1 MAINLTDSLNAATI
15 KGKLGDAKQVYLNG
29 DTKDLQ
35 QTYEETSTHFDTLDN
50 RSTQMEKAIQDISA
64 TGGASTANAVSYD
77 NSTSK
82 LEAVTAQG
90 AIDEVSSIGHFAKRG
105 GIVNISTNYNST
117 NTAEVLTLAQAID
130 KVPSKDR
137 TLGFVAT
144 FLTTDGWVLYQFNG
158 DSLTKWSD
166 TSNWVLSTKFND
178 LTDLEKQIFQT
189 YSIDGEFVNLQG
201 KVSSDITRPF
211 CRTDYINIKYADRIV
226 IRDGFSNQY
235 CCTVAF
241 YDRDKKFIEGIINPL
256 NKEGKYSVVI
266 ESSNFP
272 EGTEYVM
279 ATSYTTYRDRS
290 FITVLPT
297 TKVIDILDPAINYA
311 VGSIPSDFIETAQDI
326 KQYLTK
332 SGWINKNG
340 SIYNDDSWV
349 YGYITIP
356 AEALSLSLSGYS
368 SSPESA
374 PWIVFL
380 GENNDVL
387 NQVQYRKNHSVKCN
401 IPNGA
406 VKVGLSVRK
415 AYLDKFRFEF
425 RSKYTITTDVEQ
437 SIASA
442 EQNITN
448 VEQSITDVEQSITP
462 KYIHGQINSDGEL
475 VTYDDTIAEDYCRTD
490 YLWIKNTEYIRI
502 VGAYSN
508 QYISSYTF
516 YDNNKNVLETHVGA
530 VDEHT
535 RCDDIIITGKKIPK
549 EASYLTVTSRLSY
562 TDKQVFIKKA
572 VSEAVLE
579 ATEVAE
585 IDATQAIVPDTIL
598 SSKDIKNALTE
609 VGWVQRDG
617 TIYPDKNWSN
627 GKVKIPSGTKYLKM
641 SKWAE
646 TNSNV
651 HLLFLDDGDSIV
663 GKISLGVPYVESVI
677 PNKATK
683 VHLCVKNSYKDKFR
697 FGFFYSESPS
707 SIQYD
712 ISSKVGGTV
721 VADLSAVNQSGF
733 LGASG
738 NINIDSSWV
747 HGTIPLSGLKGT
759 IIFNKLPAQQYSDS
773 TWNFFVN
780 KEGTI
785 MPKSAFKGNSIL
797 GAGVVKIEIPNGA
810 YGLMM
815 TASAKNISLYD
826 IKIIYSNLKEI
837 LEEELAVPK
846 HKPLCCLDKY
856 YAIVGKEFNL
866 YYDSVIQGLDK
877 GLLSPFGIYVN
888 VECPDLQNGASMVGV
903 RKDRMWQIN
912 GDLLTDSYVGDHNMW
927 ISAWDDFGNLIDRRQ
942 VTLTVTANLQLS
954 AEKRILCI
962 GDSLINNGPIVA
974 TCGQHFKDLGGTQP
988 IFIGQR
994 VTSGYK
1000 HEGYPGYTFK
1010 SFIIDAANYAYTIFD
1025 VPQGTTVS
1033 VGDKYSTNGANFT
1046 VMDIRTEGLD
1056 NYLRLRCES
1065 ASSIAVP
1072 PPTGVLTKISGQSAS
1087 DKNINYTA
1095 VEREGGNPFWDPNIG
1110 AINFTKYREKMGM
1123 GSNKFDIV
1131 VIMLGTDDCIGNIKS
1146 SMQSSVD
1153 AAVIIVNKIFEDAG
1167 NYPTK
1172 IIIQMTPPNANSVSS
1187 WQVYSDSPGN
1197 VSGKKM
1203 GYWYNLWN
1211 LRELLYTEFTKEQ
1224 WNGKVYLGQAPLGV
1238 DRYYGYPYVEK
1249 DSSSRIKIK
1258 EIFHSNSVHP
1268 NTQGY
1273 QQLGDGYYLQIK
1285 SLL

>member
-1 MAINLTDSLNAATI
+1 MAINLTDSLNAATT

-29 DTKDLQ
+29 DTKNLQ

-50 RSTQMEKAIQDISA
+50 RSTQIEKAIQDISA
-64 TGGASTANAVSYD
+64 TGGASTANAVSYN

-105 GIVNISTNYNST
+105 GIVNISTNYNSI

-144 FLTTDGWVLYQFNG
+144 FLTTNGWVLYQFNG
-158 DSLTKWSD
+158 DSLTEWLD
-166 TSNWVLSTKFND
+166 TSNWVLSAKFND

-189 YSIDGEFVNLQG
+189 YSIDGEFVNPQG
-201 KVSSDITRPF
+201 KVLSDPARPF

-241 YDRDKKFIEGIINPL
+241 YDKNKKFIEGIINPL
-256 NKEGKYSVVI
+256 NKEGKYSGVI

-297 TKVIDILDPAINYA
+297 TKVIDLLDPAINYV
-311 VGSIPSDFIETAQDI
+311 VGSIPSDFMETAQDI
-326 KQYLTK
+326 KQYLTE
-332 SGWINKNG
+332 SGWINKDG
-340 SIYNDDSWV
+340 SIYNDASWV

-356 AEALSLSLSGYS
+356 AKALSLSLSGYS

-380 GENNDVL
+380 GESNDVL
-387 NQVQYRKNHSVKCN
+387 NHVQYQKNHSVKCN

-425 RSKYTITTDVEQ
+425 RSKYTI
-437 SIASA
+437 
-442 EQNITN
+442 ITN
-448 VEQSITDVEQSITP
+448 VEQSITNVEQSITP
-462 KYIHGQINSDGEL
+462 KYIHGYINPDGEL
-475 VTYDDTIAEDYCRTD
+475 VNYDDTIVEDYCRTD

-508 QYISSYTF
+508 QYLSSYTF

-530 VDEHT
+530 VGEYT
-535 RCDDIIITGKKIPK
+535 RLDDVIITGKKIPK
-549 EASYLTVTSRLSY
+549 GASYLTVTSRLPY

-572 VSEAVLE
+572 VSEAVSEIAE
-579 ATEVAE
+579 AVSENV
-585 IDATQAIVPDTIL
+585 TQAIAPDTIL

-609 VGWVQRDG
+609 VGWVKNDG
-617 TIYPDKNWSN
+617 TIYPDSSWSN
-627 GKVKIPSGTKYLKM
+627 GKVKIPSGTKYIKM
-641 SKWAE
+641 SKWDAE
-646 TNSNV
+646 PNDVV
-651 HLLFLDDGDSIV
+651 HLIFLDDEDSIV
-663 GKISLGVPYVESVI
+663 GKISLSTPYVESVI
-677 PNKATK
+677 PNRATK
-683 VHLCVKNSYKDKFR
+683 VHLSVKNKYKDQFR

-707 SIQYD
+707 SIQHD
-712 ISSKVGGTV
+712 VSSRIGGTI

-733 LGASG
+733 LEASG
-738 NINIDSSWV
+738 NIGINGSWV

-759 IIFNKLPAQQYSDS
+759 ILFNNLPAQQYSDN

-785 MPKSAFKGNSIL
+785 MPEFAFKGDSIL
-797 GAGVVKIEIPNGA
+797 GAGVVKIEIPSGA

-815 TASAKNISLYD
+815 TASTEDISTYD
-826 IKIIYSNLKEI
+826 IKIIYSSLKET
-837 LEEELAVPK
+837 LEEELVVPK
-846 HKPLCCLDKY
+846 HKSLCCPDKY
-856 YAIVGKEFNL
+856 YAVVGKEFNL
-866 YYDSVIQGLDK
+866 YYDGVIQGLDS
-877 GLLSPFGIYVN
+877 GLLSPFGIYVD
-888 VECPDLQNGASMVGV
+888 VECPDLQNGASMIGV

-927 ISAWDDFGNLIDRRQ
+927 ISAWDDFGNLIDRKQ
-942 VTLTVTANLQLS
+942 VTLTVTANPQLS

-962 GDSLINNGPIVA
+962 GDSLTNNGPIVA

-1000 HEGYPGYTFK
+1000 HEGYPGYTFR
-1010 SFIIDAANYAYTIFD
+1010 SFIVDAANYAYTIFD

-1033 VGDKYSTNGANFT
+1033 VDDKYSTNGANFT

-1056 NYLRLRCES
+1056 NSLRLRCES
-1065 ASSIAVP
+1065 ASGTAVP
-1072 PPTGVLTKISGQSAS
+1072 PSTGVLTKISGQSAS
-1087 DKNINYTA
+1087 DESISYTA
-1095 VEREGGNPFWDPNIG
+1095 VERESGNPFWDSNTG
-1110 AINFTKYREKMGM
+1110 ATNFTKYREKMGM
-1123 GSNKFDIV
+1123 GSNKFDVV
-1131 VIMLGTDDCIGNIKS
+1131 VIMLGTNDCIGNIRN

-1153 AAVIIVNKIFEDAG
+1153 AAVTLVNKIFEDAG

-1172 IIIQMTPPNANSVSS
+1172 IIVQMTPPDANSVSS
-1187 WQVYSDSPGN
+1187 WQVYPDSSGN
-1197 VSGKKM
+1197 VSGRKI
-1203 GYWYNLWN
+1203 GYWHNLWS
-1211 LRELLYTEFTKEQ
+1211 LRELLYTEFTKKQ

-1258 EIFHSNSVHP
+1258 EIFHNNSVHP